1 MSEKTGGNYVC
12 ETDRKH
18 VDEEY
23 EAGTYIAVKCKT
35 GKFTDEKHGARR
47 YEIGKPAG
55 GIPVSRVDLWQYCT
69 WEHCKEMLLSF
80 HLLGENDWSED
91 KILACLYA
99 LGNHGEKHYK
109 KIRIP
114 KKSGGFRILLA
125 PDPLLKYVQ
134 KNILHHVLEGFSV
147 SDQATAYRKKGNPA
161 NAVCGCVENASL
173 HR

>member
-55 GIPVSRVDLWQYCT
+55 GIPVSRVDL
-69 WEHCKEMLLSF
+69 
-80 HLLGENDWSED
+80 
-91 KILACLYA
+91 
-99 LGNHGEKHYK
+99 
-109 KIRIP
+109 
-114 KKSGGFRILLA
+114 
-125 PDPLLKYVQ
+125 
-134 KNILHHVLEGFSV
+134 
-147 SDQATAYRKKGNPA
+147 
-161 NAVCGCVENASL
+161 
-173 HR
+173 